1 MKTLISN
8 RRTSAVEVHPRTT
21 LRTTFIPG
29 LLSRASLM
37 LLLVAAFVLPG
48 AAQTVYVSNYGNF
61 GQGNGSFISEYY
73 ADGTLIPSFTISNYF
88 YETWGFAAS
97 GPSLIVPVESL
108 SPVFP
113 GWVGEYDGANGNLL
127 GTLVNFVNTP
137 HGAAVSGSFLF
148 VLYDSGTVGEYW
160 AATGQPIN
168 TMLGAVPAGQA
179 GAYIAAAPGLN
190 GSVNVFVTAEGVL
203 GQPNTGSVQQIEVTD
218 PVTGTANAPVG
229 AVSALTYPAGVAVSA
244 DGRELYVVT
253 AEAPNG
259 PAGLYACPVS
269 NFPCSPTSSLTQ
281 LNISNSVPTDVAVSG
296 SNLFVTLNTANAIG
310 EYNLNTKAWN
320 PTWAALTAPL
330 GIAVGPG
337 TCVAPPN
344 DMVAWYPFDQTGS
357 AQDDLAYGNTATAYG
372 TTSIAGEV
380 SNALDFDGSSS
391 YVEAQDQTWLNI
403 GANEDFSIDAWV
415 KINSAADDRGVVVL
429 LDKRESSPIQG
440 YHFFLYNGLLG
451 LQMANNGNYTNYVSA
466 KAVPA
471 DGAWHLVAVTVH
483 RAKNGGTWYLD
494 NQAVGTFDPSAYD
507 DLSLVSTGTPLVIGE
522 REAGLGGGGFFKGG
536 MDELEIFNVALSPAE
551 VLSLYHAGSAGKCKY

>member
-1 MKTLISN
+1 
-8 RRTSAVEVHPRTT
+8 
-21 LRTTFIPG
+21 
-29 LLSRASLM
+29 
-37 LLLVAAFVLPG
+37 
-48 AAQTVYVSNYGNF
+48 
-61 GQGNGSFISEYY
+61 
-73 ADGTLIPSFTISNYF
+73 
-88 YETWGFAAS
+88 
-97 GPSLIVPVESL
+97 
-108 SPVFP
+108 
-113 GWVGEYDGANGNLL
+113 
-127 GTLVNFVNTP
+127 
-137 HGAAVSGSFLF
+137 
-148 VLYDSGTVGEYW
+148 
-160 AATGQPIN
+160 
-168 TMLGAVPAGQA
+168 
-179 GAYIAAAPGLN
+179 
-190 GSVNVFVTAEGVL
+190 
-203 GQPNTGSVQQIEVTD
+203 
-218 PVTGTANAPVG
+218 
-229 AVSALTYPAGVAVSA
+229 
-244 DGRELYVVT
+244 
-253 AEAPNG
+253 
-259 PAGLYACPVS
+259 
-269 NFPCSPTSSLTQ
+269 
-281 LNISNSVPTDVAVSG
+281 
-296 SNLFVTLNTANAIG
+296 
-310 EYNLNTKAWN
+310 
-320 PTWAALTAPL
+320 
-330 GIAVGPG
+330 
-337 TCVAPPN
+337 
-344 DMVAWYPFDQTGS
+344 MVAWYPFDQTGS